1 MIEGEA
7 SRSGNSP
14 QGPLTGVRVIDL
26 ATMFAGPFAASL
38 LADFGADVIKVELPK
53 VGDANRGMGPVV
65 KGVPGPWTILAR
77 NKRSL
82 SLDIRK
88 EGGREI
94 LKRLVATS
102 DIVVENFRPGTLEKW
117 GLGYDVLKQ
126 VNPKIILVRISGYGQ
141 DGPSAQKA
149 GFGTPAAAFSGLT
162 YLQGYPDR
170 PPVSPPLA
178 LVDYMTGTFGAL
190 AAVMALYHLKAHD
203 APSGQVADIA
213 LFESAFRM
221 LEPVVAEYGLTGK
234 IKERGGHVGQGAAP
248 SGTFRCKDGKWVVM
262 VTSTQR
268 TFVRL
273 AEVMGRMD
281 MLQDPRFDTN
291 PHRSEHPQEV
301 YDIVQE
307 WFSHYTAQE
316 AFRTLDEN
324 GIPCC
329 PIYSIADIFKD
340 PQYRARKDLIEV
352 AHPILGTVTMPG
364 IVPKFSDTPG
374 AVLFP
379 GPCTIGEHNQ
389 EILVQELGFTL
400 EDMAALAAEDVI

>member
-1 MIEGEA
+1 MTQTA
-7 SRSGNSP
+7 TTKAWP
-14 QGPLTGVRVIDL
+14 CQGPLAGVRVIDL

-38 LADFGADVIKVELPK
+38 LGDFGADVIKVELPK

-65 KGVPGPWTILAR
+65 NGIPAPWTILAR

-88 EGGREI
+88 DKGKEI
-94 LKRLVATS
+94 LLKLISTA
-102 DIVVENFRPGTLEKW
+102 DIVVENFRPGTLENW
-117 GLGYDVLKQ
+117 GIGYDVMKA

-141 DGPSAQKA
+141 TGPCREKA

-178 LVDYMTGTFGAL
+178 LVDYMTGTYGAL
-190 AAVMALYHLKAHD
+190 AAMMALYHLKANG
-203 APSGQVADIA
+203 ASEGQVADIA

-221 LEPVVAEYGLTGK
+221 LEPLVAEYSLTGK
-234 IKERGGHVGQGAAP
+234 IKERGGHIGQGAAP
-248 SGTFRCKDGKWVVM
+248 SGTFRCKDSKWVVM

-281 MLQDPRFDTN
+281 LLKDPRFDTN
-291 PHRSEHPQEV
+291 PHRSEHRYEI

-307 WFSHYTAQE
+307 WFGHHDSCDVI
-316 AFRTLDEN
+316 RILDMN
-324 GIPCC
+324 GVPVCRIN
-329 PIYSIADIFKD
+329 SIADIFND
-340 PQYRARKDLIEV
+340 PQYRARGDLIEV
-352 AHPILGTVTMPG
+352 EHPTLGTITMTG
-364 IVPKFSDTPG
+364 LVPKLSATPG
-374 AVLFP
+374 AVRFP
-379 GPCTIGEHNQ
+379 GPVHIGEHNE
-389 EILVQELGFTL
+389 EILAGELGLTA
-400 EDMAALAAEDVI
+400 EEMASLAAQEVI

>member
-1 MIEGEA
+1 MEGAE
-7 SRSGNSP
+7 SRNGKPP
-14 QGPLTGVRVIDL
+14 QGPLAGVRVIDL

-38 LADFGADVIKVELPK
+38 LADFGADVIKVELPG

-65 KGVPGPWTILAR
+65 RGVPAPWTSLAR

-88 EGGREI
+88 EKGKEI
-94 LKRLVATS
+94 LKKLVATA
-102 DIVVENFRPGTLEKW
+102 DLVVENFRPGTLENW

-126 VNPKIILVRISGYGQ
+126 VNPRIILIRISGYGQ
-141 DGPSAQKA
+141 NGPCSHKA

-162 YLQGYPDR
+162 YLQGFPDR

-190 AAVMALYHLKAHD
+190 AAVMALYYLKAHEG
-203 APSGQVADIA
+203 AEGQVADIA

-221 LEPVVAEYGLTGK
+221 LEPVVAEYGLTGRV
-234 IKERGGHVGQGAAP
+234 KERGGHIGQGAAP

-273 AEVMGRMD
+273 AEVMRRMD
-281 MLQDPRFDTN
+281 LLKDPRFDTN
-291 PHRSEHPQEV
+291 PHRAEHRYEI
-301 YDIVQE
+301 YDLVQE
-307 WFSHYTAQE
+307 WFSRHTAEE
-316 AFRTLDEN
+316 AVKILDEN
-324 GIPCC
+324 GVPVC

-340 PQYRARKDLIEV
+340 PQYKAREDLLEV
-352 AHPILGTVTMPG
+352 EHPVLGKVTMPG
-364 IVPKFSDTPG
+364 IVPKFSATPG
-374 AVLFP
+374 AVRFP
-379 GPCTIGEHNQ
+379 GPCTIGEHNR
-389 EILVQELGFTL
+389 EILNGELGFTP
-400 EDMAALAAEDVI
+400 EEMEALAAEAVI